1 MEGDAPPCRTAA
13 ASASRASRV
22 ELERSKGDESNLR
35 VLPFECRYPRT
46 VGDFDPSTAE
56 WVVSIQSGWLE

>member
-1 MEGDAPPCRTAA
+1 VGYGGYPFDAA
-13 ASASRASRV
+13 
-22 ELERSKGDESNLR
+22 
-35 VLPFECRYPRT
+35 VLLCPRT